1 MKYKDI
7 KEGVG
12 RITKQNQTVDVG
24 PNEISIQAAKFGNK
38 VDKDGRPANMKK
50 KVKGSKTN
58 VLFNLGMSESVDN
71 LYESV
76 LYYRQMK
83 ENLGEIAQ
91 ATEIYVD
98 MDGVLADFFGEWAKL
113 MKVDHF
119 SKIDKEHKIGDALQA
134 IRDTDNFWLNL
145 PLLPQAKQ
153 LLLVIKQIKG
163 EYNICSSPL
172 ADDPNS
178 EPHKREWIKKNLA
191 FFPPKEVIIT
201 SNKPE
206 YATQQDGTPNILID
220 DFGKNVNEWEAAGGT
235 AFKYKDHKFERTA
248 NAIKQHMQEPVEESI
263 IVEHPAVILA
273 LYAAG
278 TTARELVKR
287 YGLKAV
293 RQALDKLKNQK
304 KNIQKPANDH
314 GGYVDNMMSAA
325 KKTRTPAEIARAQQ
339 MNLPKEL
346 NRAKEWIRGA
356 SKEYKAGKLS
366 KEDFTNVMRY
376 LRVNFKKTT
385 GKELPINDLLKL
397 KESFDTQ
404 VDWEIDDE
412 MTQGDGEA
420 YKANIGN
427 KEVGIQY
434 YFEVIDAGGF
444 PLSGVDITFE
454 VNMTTKKT
462 GTGDA
467 STIFGAVVNHIKQ
480 FINQHDEVKAIEFSA
495 SKEQGFSRTRLYS
508 AMVDKLSQG
517 TDWINA
523 KTISKADNSVENADV
538 FKLIRRSAVNDKMV
552 GIDEN
557 VNLQKE
563 ALNEQL
569 TRGDKDTI
577 TSLYKQ
583 YKDEIQK
590 DLQPLAARAYDAAI
604 NDKPLSSSDRR
615 RVKDVYDQVMPQLP
629 SLVKL
634 TYSDMINRGVD
645 QLLNPAASQNTDTQ
659 KAKPYDMPIQR
670 DIADLIMQAYPEIK
684 DIWVTSDQYDIVGTK
699 LKNGPEVLKLQRQ
712 MKKDGYPITVDG
724 KVGNKLKK
732 LFKHWLANVIHYI
745 TNDYF
750 KESVTENF
758 AESLDKLIVKAD
770 NGKVFDISNLPGT
783 LQEKIDSFKDSIKK
797 VYSKSKASVPSFKFY
812 LNNKL
817 IGSSRSIGN
826 VYKKVPGED
835 ELDAIA
841 KRMSQ
846 GQESIEENFADG
858 KVKGKSKPGR
868 VKRSGASCN
877 GSVTELRAKAKKA
890 SGERAKMYHWCANMK
905 GGRG

>member
-263 IVEHPAVILA
+263 IVENPGVILA

-278 TTARELVKR
+278 RTVQELVKR
-287 YGLKAV
+287 YGFKAV

-404 VDWEIDDE
+404 IDWEIDDD

-420 YKANIGN
+420 YKATIGY

-434 YFEVIDAGGF
+434 YFEVVDAGGF
-444 PLSGVDITFE
+444 PLSGVEITFE

-467 STIFGAVVNHIKQ
+467 SIIFGAVVNHIKQ
-480 FINQHDEVKAIEFSA
+480 FINQHDEIDAIEFSA

-508 AMVDKLSQG
+508 AMVEKLSQG
-517 TDWINA
+517 TGFINA
-523 KTISKADNSVENADV
+523 KTISKADRSIKNADV
-538 FKLIRRSAVNDKMV
+538 FKLIKRSAVNDKMV
-552 GIDEN
+552 GIDEWIIPAA
-557 VNLQKE
+557 VQAGARLAPYTALAGPLLQKGY
-563 ALNEQL
+563 NEL
-569 TRGDKDTI
+569 GK
-577 TSLYKQ
+577 K
-583 YKDEIQK
+583 
-590 DLQPLAARAYDAAI
+590 
-604 NDKPLSSSDRR
+604 
-615 RVKDVYDQVMPQLP
+615 
-629 SLVKL
+629 
-634 TYSDMINRGVD
+634 
-645 QLLNPAASQNTDTQ
+645 
-659 KAKPYDMPIQR
+659 
-670 DIADLIMQAYPEIK
+670 IK
-684 DIWVTSDQYDIVGTK
+684 K
-699 LKNGPEVLKLQRQ
+699 FNK
-712 MKKDGYPITVDG
+712 
-724 KVGNKLKK
+724 KLKK
-732 LFKHWLANVIHYI
+732 
-745 TNDYF
+745 
-750 KESVTENF
+750 
-758 AESLDKLIVKAD
+758 
-770 NGKVFDISNLPGT
+770 
-783 LQEKIDSFKDSIKK
+783 KK
-797 VYSKSKASVPSFKFY
+797 
-812 LNNKL
+812 
-817 IGSSRSIGN
+817 
-826 VYKKVPGED
+826 
-835 ELDAIA
+835 
-841 KRMSQ
+841 
-846 GQESIEENFADG
+846 
-858 KVKGKSKPGR
+858 
-868 VKRSGASCN
+868 
-877 GSVTELRAKAKKA
+877 
-890 SGERAKMYHWCANMK
+890 
-905 GGRG
+905 